1 MFCRTDAARSSCS
14 RDSSCGAVLTMD
26 DRTLILLVALVIT
39 AGALVTFILQLIRFL
54 RRERDDRERDDR
66 EPRDD

>member
-1 MFCRTDAARSSCS
+1 VVT
-14 RDSSCGAVLTMD
+14 VD
-26 DRTLILLVALVIT
+26 DRTLMLLVALVIT
-39 AGALVTFILQLIRFL
+39 AGALVTFVLQLIRFL